1 MVRFM
6 RGVYFNN
13 RPKPKYTS
21 TWDVG
26 KVLGYLKYLYPLENV
41 DLKNL
46 TLKLASLIALT
57 TAQRVQTLISMNI
70 SNISDHGEYV
80 VFTISDLHKT
90 SRPGHDIQQVKISS
104 FSGKSCCVLHT
115 LRFYL

>member
-6 RGVYFNN
+6 RGVFLNS

-26 KVLGYLKYLYPLENV
+26 KVLSYLKSLYPLENL

-70 SNISDHGEYV
+70 NNMSDHGEYV
-80 VFTISDLHKT
+80 VFTFSDLQKT
-90 SRPGHDIQQVKISS
+90 SKPAHNI
-104 FSGKSCCVLHT
+104 
-115 LRFYL
+115 

>member
-6 RGVYFNN
+6 RGVLLNN
-13 RPKPKYTS
+13 RPKPKYIS

-26 KVLGYLKYLYPLENV
+26 KVLSYLKYLYPLEDF

-70 SNISDHGEYV
+70 NNMSDNGEYV
-80 VFTISDLHKT
+80 VFTISDLQKKVMIY
-90 SRPGHDIQQVKISS
+90 RK
-104 FSGKSCCVLHT
+104 
-115 LRFYL
+115 